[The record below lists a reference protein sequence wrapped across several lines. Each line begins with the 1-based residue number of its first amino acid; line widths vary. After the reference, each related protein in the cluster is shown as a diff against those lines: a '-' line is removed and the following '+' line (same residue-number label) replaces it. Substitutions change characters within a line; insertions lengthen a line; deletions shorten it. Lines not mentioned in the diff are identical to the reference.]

1 MSLFGNLLETIKVK
15 DSQLQNI
22 NWHNVRFNHSRR
34 KLFGIKE
41 ELKLE
46 TFIKIPPDLTN
57 AIYKCRLTYS
67 KEIEKIEF
75 EKYFP
80 RTILSLKIVE
90 FNEIQYAFKY
100 KDRSK
105 IDELFRLKENCDDIL
120 IVKNGL
126 ITDTSYANI
135 VFWDGQKWITS
146 SSPLLNGTARNR
158 LLSEGKISEA
168 KITIEDLKI
177 FKKARIIN
185 AMNDL
190 RESPDIHKFCF

>member
-1 MSLFGNLLETIKVK
+1 MSLSGNLLETIKVK
-15 DSQLQNI
+15 DRQLQNI
-22 NWHNVRFNHSRR
+22 HWHNIRFNHSRR

-67 KEIEKIEF
+67 LEIEKTEF
-75 EKYFP
+75 EKYTP
-80 RTILSLKIVE
+80 RIIQSLKVVE
-90 FNEIQYAFKY
+90 ADDLDYSFKY
-100 KDRSK
+100 ADRTK
-105 IDELFRLKENCDDIL
+105 LQNLFDLSGNCDDIL
-120 IVKNGL
+120 IIKNGL
-126 ITDTSYANI
+126 LTDTSYANI
-135 VFWDGQKWITS
+135 VFWDGEKWITS
-146 SSPLLNGTARNR
+146 SSPLLKGTARER

-190 RESPDIHKFCF
+190 TESPDIHKFCF